1 MAIVPYSGQVSYD
14 DIRFQFQSPSDFD
27 LQNAYNG
34 TYGAL
39 QPYSYIQPT
48 NPGGAN
54 YSPDQWYG
62 YNGYYIYLTG
72 LLHCWDAWPTIGS
85 YPGFGTTVYDTSGNS
100 PSATG
105 VMYNGTGWAN
115 LNGGYWVFDGVDDYI
130 NGGPTNTSYTN
141 ELTVDLWIRWDPGTS
156 INWGQGAGQGVY
168 NNYDNPG
175 DNMWLMHG
183 NGGGQNTVS
192 IYAWD
197 SPFSTVGG
205 ATTSTLTMGNWYNL
219 IGVINSGGSY
229 MYTNGTLTATGGGF
243 GGGNMW
249 TNANSALFMGGD
261 IRYDF
266 RRMNGTIAALHVYN
280 VAFSQ
285 TEVNQNFN
293 ALRGRFTL

>member
-14 DIRFQFQSPSDFD
+14 DIRSQFGSPSNFD

-39 QPYSYIQPT
+39 NSYSYIQPT

-54 YSPDQWYG
+54 YSPSQWYG

-85 YPGFGTTVYDTSGNS
+85 YPGFGTTISDTAGGF
-100 PSATG
+100 PAATG

-115 LNGGYWVFDGVDDYI
+115 LNGGYWVFDGVDDYVS
-130 NGGPTNTSYTN
+130 GGPTNTSYTN
-141 ELTVDLWIRWDPGTS
+141 QLTVDVWIRWDSGTS
-156 INWGQGAGQGVY
+156 INWGQGVGQGVF

-192 IYAWD
+192 IYAWN
-197 SPFSTVGG
+197 SPTGTVGG

-219 IGVINSGGSY
+219 IGVVDSGGSY
-229 MYTNGTLTATGGGF
+229 MYTNGTLTGTGGGF
-243 GGGNMW
+243 GGSNLW
-249 TNANSALFMGGD
+249 TNGGASLFMGGD

-293 ALRGRFTL
+293 ALRGRFTI